1 MHRRLEPFLS
11 KCPDT
16 ARDPGAGKGMHMQSS
31 KSTMSRRNFVGAAGG
46 AVALGLAA
54 GGMASAQTANTVLYS
69 HADAIDWDAEFDVVV
84 IGYGG
89 AGSVA
94 AITAHEAGARVLI
107 TDKAPLSDVGGNTR
121 YCEQYMFMPDSYE
134 TGMAYYMAM
143 STGFDSMTPEIA
155 DFMSRGTQ
163 QIGDFVLSHG
173 ATTFSSYVEFAL
185 NAMGI
190 TTLDAFKGAENEE
203 WYVLKPDGTVG
214 MTEYPVWCDGTPDG
228 GRTDISYMVDVPDGG
243 EKKFWNIICFNN
255 IEALNE
261 EAEDFERWVD
271 SPARHLV
278 QDPFTK
284 TVLGVQIEHEGKLL
298 NVRALNG
305 VVLACGSYE
314 ASQEM
319 CETYAQ
325 YPVAYPHGSVYNTGD
340 GINMGIEVG
349 AQLWHMDALSGPW
362 ISPKLHGQERCF
374 SLDHHSQRITAAY
387 SCINVGGDAKRF
399 MNESGACR
407 HGHVCYG
414 GTWQSQIVPDVVWAI
429 FDDPARNS
437 GGDVSVVLDEDMC
450 IADSIEALAEMA
462 GLDPKTLAATV
473 SDYNALCAEGLDDP
487 RFERPA
493 RYMAPIETAPFYA
506 CRLYPSCVNAQGGP
520 KRNTN
525 CEVLDT
531 EDNPIPNLY
540 SCGELG
546 SFWAGPY
553 PCGGNIA
560 ETVYTGR
567 CAGAN
572 AALVKEPPAAVE
584 LRVMA

>member
-1 MHRRLEPFLS
+1 
-11 KCPDT
+11 
-16 ARDPGAGKGMHMQSS
+16 MQSS
-31 KSTMSRRNFVGAAGG
+31 NTGTLSRRSFVGAAGG
-46 AVALGLAA
+46 AVVLGLAA
-54 GGMASAQTANTVLYS
+54 AGGASADEAGSTVMYS
-69 HADAIDWDAEFDVVV
+69 HVDAIDWDDEYDVVV

-94 AITAHEAGARVLI
+94 AITAHEAGAKVLI

-121 YCEQYMFMPDSYE
+121 YAEQYMFMPDSYE
-134 TGMAYYMAM
+134 TGVAYYTAM

-163 QIGDFVLSHG
+163 EIAEWVLAHG
-173 ATTFSSYVEFAL
+173 ATTFSSYVEMAL
-185 NAMGI
+185 GAMGDI
-190 TTLDAFKGAENEE
+190 SLDMFADAENGD
-203 WYVLKPDGTVG
+203 WYVEKSDGTIG
-214 MTEYPVWCDGTPDG
+214 MTEYPIWCDGTVDG
-228 GRTDISYMVDVPDGG
+228 GRTDISYMVDAPDDGQ
-243 EKKFWNIICFNN
+243 KKYWNTICFNN
-255 IEALNE
+255 IEALAE
-261 EAEDFERWVD
+261 EDNFERWVE
-271 SPARHLV
+271 SPAKHLI

-284 TVLGVQIEHEGKLL
+284 TILGVQIEHDGELL

-319 CETYAQ
+319 FETYAQ

-374 SLDHHSQRITAAY
+374 SIDHHSQRITTGFG
-387 SCINVGGDAKRF
+387 CINVGGDGKRF
-399 MNESGACR
+399 MNESGSCK
-407 HGHVCYG
+407 HGHVNYG
-414 GTWQSQIVPDVVWAI
+414 GTWMSQIVPDVVWAI
-429 FDDPARNS
+429 MDDTARNS
-437 GGDVSVVLDEDMC
+437 GGDVSLVMDEDMC
-450 IADSIEALAEMA
+450 IADSIEELAEMI
-462 GLDPKTLAATV
+462 GLDPETVAATV
-473 SDYNALCAEGLDDP
+473 AEYNDLCAAGADDP
-487 RFERPA
+487 RFGRPA
-493 RYMAPIETAPFYA
+493 KWMAPIETAPFYA
-506 CRLYPSCVNAQGGP
+506 CRLYPSCVNCQGGP
-520 KRNTN
+520 KRNIN

-531 EDNPIPNLY
+531 EDNVIPNLY
-540 SCGELG
+540 SAGELG

-572 AALVKEPPAAVE
+572 AATPKEAPAPVE
-584 LRVMA
+584 LKIKA